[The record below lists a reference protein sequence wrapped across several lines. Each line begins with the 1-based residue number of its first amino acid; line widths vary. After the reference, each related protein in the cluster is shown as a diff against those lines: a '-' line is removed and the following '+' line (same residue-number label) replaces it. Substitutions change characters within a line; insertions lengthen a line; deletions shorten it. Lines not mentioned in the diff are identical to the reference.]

1 MQTTLAPILVLFL
14 LCSLTISSKEPPLA
28 LFSNF
33 YSKLFPTKTNTNDS
47 YNNILSIFSVS
58 LYLCY
63 PIILSQA
70 SGKIKNL
77 WPSLVLAVFLGYLL
91 PSWIAPYIP
100 KKTKKLFVFTGTLCA
115 LVALPIKK
123 FLSLLNPQQMEETPA
138 PKPKAAITQ
147 EFNHK
152 LEEALI
158 SFEDLIVREVM
169 VPKIDIFALP
179 EETPIREAMDKIIS
193 EGYSRI
199 PIYKKSVD
207 SITGIVLVKD
217 LLTVLRNCHPEK
229 TLKPLS
235 SIAKPAM
242 FTPEIKKATLML
254 QDFRQQRKHL
264 AIVVNEYGYTEGI
277 VTMEDI
283 IEEIIGEISDEHD
296 SKEDLPYRKSGNS
309 WIVDGRMNISDAEE
323 LFQLHIDHEN
333 SYDTLGGHV
342 FHKLGA
348 VPQKGMKLNHEQFD
362 IEIISCS
369 DRSIGKLKIT
379 PLKKSFPED

>member
-1 MQTTLAPILVLFL
+1 M
-14 LCSLTISSKEPPLA
+14 K
-28 LFSNF
+28 N
-33 YSKLFPTKTNTNDS
+33 YSEEQK
-47 YNNILSIFSVS
+47 
-58 LYLCY
+58 
-63 PIILSQA
+63 
-70 SGKIKNL
+70 L
-77 WPSLVLAVFLGYLL
+77 WPSLLLAILLGYVL
-91 PSWIAPYIP
+91 PSWLSRHLSSRV
-100 KKTKKLFVFTGTLCA
+100 KKLFIFTGTFCA
-115 LVALPIKK
+115 TTVLPAKK
-123 FLSLLNPQQMEETPA
+123 LLSFLSPPPTEEAPA
-138 PKPKAAITQ
+138 SKPKAAITQ
-147 EFNHK
+147 EFNSK
-152 LEEALI
+152 LEEALV

-179 EETPIREAMDKIIS
+179 EELPIQEAMAKITS

-199 PIYKKSVD
+199 PIYRKSVD
-207 SITGIVLVKD
+207 TVTGIVLVKD
-217 LLTVLRNCHPEK
+217 LLSILQHCNSDK

-242 FTPEIKKATLML
+242 YTPEIKKATLML
-254 QDFRQQRKHL
+254 QDFRQHRKHL

-296 SKEDLPYRKSGNS
+296 SKEDLPYRKFGNS

-369 DRSIGKLKIT
+369 ERSIGKLKIT
-379 PLKKSFPED
+379 PLKKPSSSDQ